1 MSPTGNDPVG
11 LARSAEDVPVKHD
24 ISYLLRICSVAA
36 LGGLLF
42 GYDTSVVS
50 GAIEPLRIAFGLSAA
65 ETGWAVSNVVV
76 GCIFGAMMAGFLANR
91 FGRRITL
98 FLCALLFT
106 VQSVGAALAPD
117 FFWFV
122 VYRLTGGIAVGIAS
136 VVSPMYMSEVS
147 PKNMRGRAVSMNN
160 FAIIFGQIVVFIVN
174 YLIARSATEAWLH
187 SMGWRWMFAS
197 EVVPCVLF
205 CAVIFFIPESPRW
218 LMLIGREERAKKA
231 LTRISNEKHA
241 LELMGEIR
249 ESINEAIGNKKV
261 TLRELLND
269 FNARWL
275 VFVGFMIA
283 GCQQIMGV
291 NVMMYYAP
299 MVLKSSSGD
308 MVEALFQTIWIGVAQ
323 LIGNAIGVAL
333 VDRKGRRPLIAVG
346 SVGVILSLLVVSWSM
361 YMKTGTGLMLTGMLA
376 YMVFFGM
383 SWAPLAWTLVSEIFP
398 NRCRGLGMSIA
409 CSSNWIFNFTVAQSF
424 PMLNENPWL
433 LERFHGAFSMWLFAG
448 LGLFSFWFVMRFVP
462 ETNGVSLE
470 KIEETM
476 MRYAPGRRREGRA

>member
-1 MSPTGNDPVG
+1 MSSTGNDSVG
-11 LARSAEDVPVKHD
+11 LKLSAGGLPVKHNVG
-24 ISYLLRICSVAA
+24 YLLKICGVAA

-42 GYDTSVVS
+42 GYDTSVIS
-50 GAIEPLRIAFGLSAA
+50 GAIGPLRAAFQLSAA

-76 GCIFGAMMAGFLANR
+76 GCILGAIVAGYFANR
-91 FGRRITL
+91 FGRRVTL

-122 VYRLTGGIAVGIAS
+122 IFRLVGGIAVGIAS

-160 FAIIFGQIVVFIVN
+160 FAIIFGQIVVFIAN
-174 YLIARSATEAWLH
+174 YMIARDATEIWLQAV
-187 SMGWRWMFAS
+187 GWRWMIAS
-197 EVVPCVLF
+197 EVIPCVLF

-218 LMLIGREERAKKA
+218 LMLRGQEESAKKT
-231 LTRISNEKHA
+231 LTHISNEEHA
-241 LELMGEIR
+241 LSLMDEIR
-249 ESINEAIGNKKV
+249 ESINETRGNV
-261 TLRELLND
+261 QVRFRDLRKDL
-269 FNARWL
+269 NARWL
-275 VFVGFMIA
+275 VFLGFMIA
-283 GCQQIMGV
+283 GLQQVMGV

-299 MVLKSSSGD
+299 MVLRSSSGN
-308 MVEALFQTIWIGVAQ
+308 MAEALFQTIWIGVAQ

-346 SVGVILSLLVVSWSM
+346 SVGVIASLLVVSVSM
-361 YMKTGTGLMLTGMLA
+361 YTKSNHLMLTGMLA

-383 SWAPLAWTLVSEIFP
+383 SWAPLAWTLISEIFP

-409 CSSNWIFNFTVAQSF
+409 CTSNWIFNFTVAQGF

-448 LGLFSFWFVMRFVP
+448 LGLFAMWFVMRFVP

-470 KIEETM
+470 KMEDTM
-476 MRYAPGRRREGRA
+476 MRYAPGRRRASSR